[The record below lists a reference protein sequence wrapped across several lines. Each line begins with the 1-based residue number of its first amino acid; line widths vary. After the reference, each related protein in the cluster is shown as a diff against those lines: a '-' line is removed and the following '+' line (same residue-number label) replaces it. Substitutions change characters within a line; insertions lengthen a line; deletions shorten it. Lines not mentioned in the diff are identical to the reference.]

1 MTYLDRREWAI
12 VSRREYDHL
21 RDCYLSPLSGM
32 RDLGAVLVR
41 EWGHDPDEHPE
52 LLAQLEVELSAAHVE
67 TAADLMREHG
77 LRDLRVEP
85 CAEQPIA
92 P

>member
-1 MTYLDRREWAI
+1 MTDLPRGYVLIEA
-12 VSRREYDHL
+12 SLLAHL
-21 RDCYLSPLSGM
+21 TDCYLSPLSGM

-41 EWGHDPDEHPE
+41 EWGHDPADHPA
-52 LLAQLEVELSAAHVE
+52 LMDVLKGELSAAHVE

-85 CAEQPIA
+85 IPASA
-92 P
+92 